1 MSHQRPGNWHSPE
14 NDAVEPSRQEV
25 AMNKY
30 KVDANA
36 GIDYAEGERLAQAE
50 PAAKGSSSARHDAT
64 TSAVAI
70 GVVVVGAALFE
81 VALVPGIVLGVAA
94 AFAPKYLP
102 KLGERLQP
110 LFNASIRGAYKV
122 RRKARAAADAAPE
135 QMHAIATEV
144 RAEEAGQ
151 DVVTPETNDSAKPA
165 A

>member
-1 MSHQRPGNWHSPE
+1 MT
-14 NDAVEPSRQEV
+14 PSNRRGREV

-36 GIDYAEGERLAQAE
+36 GIDYPEGEYLAQAAPAE
-50 PAAKGSSSARHDAT
+50 PAPKRDSSARHDAT
-64 TSAVAI
+64 TSAVAV

-102 KLGERLQP
+102 KLGERLRP
-110 LFNASIRGAYKV
+110 LFNASIRGA
-122 RRKARAAADAAPE
+122 RFGRKARAAAGEAPE
-135 QMHAIATEV
+135 PMNDIAAEV
-144 RAEEAGQ
+144 PAEEAGH
-151 DVVTPETNDSAKPA
+151 DVVTPETDGSAKPA

>member
-1 MSHQRPGNWHSPE
+1 
-14 NDAVEPSRQEV
+14 
-25 AMNKY
+25 MNKY

-36 GIDYAEGERLAQAE
+36 GIDYPEGDYLAQAAPAE
-50 PAAKGSSSARHDAT
+50 PAPERDSSARHDAT
-64 TSAVAI
+64 ASAVAI

-94 AFAPKYLP
+94 ALAPKYLP

-122 RRKARAAADAAPE
+122 RREARAAAGAAPE
-135 QMHAIATEV
+135 HMYAIAAEV
-144 RAEEAGQ
+144 RAEEAGN
-151 DVVTPETNDSAKPA
+151 DVVTPETDDSANPA